1 MEFIKNAEFYK
12 QGISVRAY
20 AKLKDGSYVYSN
32 ISTMSVYDVAGKLYN
47 RNLMSNMRG
56 HEYLYDSILSVVD
69 SSYKK
74 VDYMNRNTIVTAE
87 AEENTTVAP
96 TEKPTEPE
104 TTAKPEETTTKAEV
118 DRTTYKKPGVQ
129 SEGAD
134 AEVASNISLNK
145 YIDGM

>member
-1 MEFIKNAEFYK
+1 M
-12 QGISVRAY
+12 
-20 AKLKDGSYVYSN
+20 
-32 ISTMSVYDVAGKLYN
+32 
-47 RNLMSNMRG
+47 
-56 HEYLYDSILSVVD
+56 
-69 SSYKK
+69 
-74 VDYMNRNTIVTAE
+74 
-87 AEENTTVAP
+87 AP

-145 YIDGM
+145 YIDGIDTEFSSTKGNTSNNEGINNLFDGNVNTKFFTCLLYTSPSPRD